1 MGSQIIFMPIF
12 LLNKIKDSAIRFPLL
27 FNYLFAMRWGW
38 VPQCPHCV
46 TPGYG
51 EKEKT
56 GSKIPF
62 FGVFWGVEQ

>member
-1 MGSQIIFMPIF
+1 MPIF
-12 LLNKIKDSAIRFPLL
+12 LLNKIKDLAIRFPLL
-27 FNYLFAMRWGW
+27 FNYLFVMRWGW